1 MPNLDTVRF
10 NTEAVEET
18 RELAR
23 QFKDGQAGKV
33 FSRTSPSAC
42 SNPVTVNVSSVP
54 SHPEKSPIG
63 VQEALP
69 HCPECGSANVKPQS
83 QNRYKCTDCGA
94 RRVESKMVWKK

>member
-1 MPNLDTVRF
+1 LPNLDTVRF